1 VAERDYRRFFP
12 YEEPYPSQAAA
23 MDQIHAAL
31 ERGRDVLFEGACGT
45 GKTLAALA
53 PALEYGRRSGKAVVI
68 TTNVHQQ
75 MRQFVS
81 EARAITETEPI
92 RSVVFRGKASM
103 CHIDVGYEEC
113 RALRE
118 TTRDLVEAEREQRE
132 LERRERQLTDEIQD
146 GAAVGGEPG
155 GGPDGSAAGPG
166 ADASNA
172 APGASS
178 SNPGEARS
186 AVIDALSA
194 VEADVEDLRERAT
207 CEHYYNNLRTDP
219 SAFEAWLFEDVR
231 TPDQVYDYADEGTLC
246 GYELLKEAMDG
257 VDLVVC
263 NYHHLLDAEIRQQFF
278 RWLGRD
284 PEDVITV
291 FDEAHNIER
300 AAREHATRTLSER
313 TLDAALDELR
323 DVDDARADAAA
334 NVLRAFRDAL
344 VAVYEDDLGFGGRE
358 RIGDDW
364 EDVAVENEDGRD
376 DLTLAFLD
384 AYTGR
389 GYDADLED
397 ALALG
402 RELDDQYETAYVNGE
417 SSTRRDCQ
425 TLAAAAFVGSY
436 LEEGTELG
444 QYPTV
449 AVRRHEGIG
458 EVYGRAELYACL
470 PREVTRTL
478 FDSVHASVLMSATLR
493 PFDVTADVLGMDD
506 PATMAYGLSFPREN
520 RRTFAVGSPPL
531 FSRNRDDPEVQAIVT
546 RVLEDA
552 MRYSPGNTLVFFP
565 SYREADRYA
574 ERVETPGN
582 LYRDEAGTPV
592 EELRE
597 RFVADEDAALFT
609 SLWGTLTEG
618 VSFDGSDART
628 VVVVGVPYPYLD
640 DRLEAVQQAY
650 EETFRGQ
657 DAGWRYAVEIPTV
670 RKTRQALGRA
680 LRSPEEVG
688 ARVLVDRRYTEADM
702 GRYSVRE
709 TFPPEE
715 RAELVDVEVDRLKF
729 ALLNFYTDHDAWDGS
744 PPAP

>member
-1 VAERDYRRFFP
+1 VAERDYLRFFP
-12 YEEPYPSQAAA
+12 YDEPYPSQAAA

-53 PALEYGRRSGKAVVI
+53 PALEYGRRTGKAVVI

-118 TTRDLVEAEREQRE
+118 TTRDLVEAERDERD
-132 LERRERQLTDEIQD
+132 LERRERRLTDRMRD
-146 GAAVGGEPG
+146 GGATGG
-155 GGPDGSAAGPG
+155 DSGS
-166 ADASNA
+166 DA
-172 APGASS
+172 
-178 SNPGEARS
+178 GEARQ
-186 AVIDALSA
+186 AVMDELSA
-194 VEADVEDLRERAT
+194 VEQEVEALRERAT
-207 CEHYYNNLRTDP
+207 CEHFYNNLRTDP
-219 SAFEAWLFEDVR
+219 RAFESWLFADVR
-231 TPDQVYDYADEGTLC
+231 TPDEVYAHAHEGTLC
-246 GYELLKEAMDG
+246 GYELLKDAMEG

-263 NYHHLLDAEIRQQFF
+263 NYHHLLDPEIRQQFF

-284 PEDVITV
+284 PEDVIAV

-313 TLDAALDELR
+313 TLDGALDELR
-323 DVDDARADAAA
+323 DVEDVRADAAA

-344 VAVYEDDLGFGGRE
+344 VSVYEDDLGFGGRE
-358 RIGDDW
+358 RIDENW
-364 EDVAVENEDGRD
+364 EDVVVHNEDGRD
-376 DLTLAFLD
+376 DLALAFLSE
-384 AYTGR
+384 YTGR
-389 GYDADLED
+389 GYDTDLED
-397 ALALG
+397 GLALG
-402 RELDDQYETAYVNGE
+402 RALDERYETAYKNGKT
-417 SSTRRDCQ
+417 STRRECQ
-425 TLAAAAFVGSY
+425 TLAAAAFIGSY
-436 LEEGTELG
+436 LAEGTQLG
-444 QYPTV
+444 QYPV
-449 AVRRHEGIG
+449 VSVRRHEATG
-458 EVYGRAELYACL
+458 EVYGRAELYACI
-470 PREVTRTL
+470 PRDVTRSL
-478 FDSVHASVLMSATLR
+478 FESNHASVLMSATLR

-506 PATMAYGLSFPREN
+506 PATMAYGLSFPRGN
-520 RRTFAVGSPPL
+520 RRTFAVASPPL
-531 FSRNRDDPEVQAIVT
+531 FSRSRDDRRVQVIVT

-565 SYREADRYA
+565 SYGEADRYA
-574 ERVETPGN
+574 ELVETPGG
-582 LYRDEAGTPV
+582 LYLDEAGTPV
-592 EELRE
+592 EDLRK
-597 RFVADEDAALFT
+597 RFVEDENAALFT

-618 VSFDGSDART
+618 VSFDGQDART

-640 DRLEAVQQAY
+640 DRLEAVQRAY
-650 EETFRGQ
+650 DETFRGAN
-657 DAGWRYAVEIPTV
+657 AGWEYAVEIPTV

-688 ARVLVDRRYTEADM
+688 ARVLVDSRYTEADM
-702 GRYSVRE
+702 GRYSVRD

-715 RAELVDVEVDRLKF
+715 RAELIDVEPDRLKF
-729 ALLNFYTDHDAWDGS
+729 ALLNFYSEHDAWDGS

>member
-1 VAERDYRRFFP
+1 MAERDYRRFFP
-12 YEEPYPSQAAA
+12 YEEPYDSQAAA
-23 MDQIHAAL
+23 MDGIHAAL
-31 ERGRDVLFEGACGT
+31 EAGRDVLFEGACGT

-75 MRQFVS
+75 MRQFVE

-92 RSVVFRGKASM
+92 RSVVFKGKASM
-103 CHIDVGYEEC
+103 CHLDVGYEEC

-118 TTRDLVEAEREQRE
+118 TTRDLVEAERDKRD
-132 LERRERQLTDEIQD
+132 LERRARQLTDEIRD
-146 GAAVGGEPG
+146 GGAVGE
-155 GGPDGSAAGPG
+155 D
-166 ADASNA
+166 
-172 APGASS
+172 SS
-178 SNPGEARS
+178 SNPGEARQ
-186 AVIDALSA
+186 AVMQELDL
-194 VEADVEDLRERAT
+194 VEGDVEDLRERAT

-219 SAFEAWLFEDVR
+219 QAFESWLFSDVR
-231 TPDQVYDYADEGTLC
+231 TPEEAYAHADAETLC
-246 GYELLKEAMDG
+246 GYELLKDAMEG

-278 RWLGRD
+278 RWLGRE

-300 AAREHATRTLSER
+300 TAREHATRTLSER
-313 TLDAALDELR
+313 TLDGALDELR
-323 DVDDARADAAA
+323 DVEDVRADAAA

-358 RIGDDW
+358 RVDENW
-364 EDVAVENEDGRD
+364 EDVSVENEDGRD

-389 GYDADLED
+389 GYDSDVEE

-402 RELDDQYETAYVNGE
+402 RELDERYEQAYMQGE
-417 SSTRRDCQ
+417 TGTRRECQ

-436 LEEGTELG
+436 LEEGTKLG
-444 QYPTV
+444 QYPMV
-449 AVRRHEGIG
+449 SVRRHEGTG
-458 EVYGRAELYACL
+458 EVYGRAELYACI
-470 PREVTRTL
+470 PRDVTREL

-493 PFDVTADVLGMDD
+493 PFDVTADVLGMED
-506 PATMAYGLSFPREN
+506 PAEMAYGLTFPPEN

-531 FSRNRDDPEVQAIVT
+531 FARNRDDPEVQEIVT

-565 SYREADRYA
+565 SYGEADRYA
-574 ERVETPGN
+574 GRVEAPGN

-592 EELRE
+592 EETRE
-597 RFVADEDAALFT
+597 RFVADENAALFT

-618 VSFDGSDART
+618 VSFDGRDAET

-640 DRLEAVQQAY
+640 DRLEAVQAAY
-650 EETFRGQ
+650 DETFRGE

-688 ARVLVDRRYTEADM
+688 ARVLVDRRYTQADM
-702 GRYSVRE
+702 GRYSVRD

>member
-1 VAERDYRRFFP
+1 MSGSRDYLRFFP
-12 YEEPYPSQAAA
+12 YDEPYDSQSAA

-31 ERGRDVLFEGACGT
+31 GKGRDVLFEGACGT

-53 PALEYGRRSGKAVVI
+53 PALEYGRQSGKAVVI

-75 MRQFVS
+75 MRQFVA
-81 EARAITETEPI
+81 EARAISETEPI
-92 RSVVFRGKASM
+92 RSVVFKGKSSM

-118 TTRDLVEAEREQRE
+118 TTRDLVEAERDKAE
-132 LERRERQLTDEIQD
+132 LERRERQLTDRMRDE
-146 GAAVGGEPG
+146 AATS
-155 GGPDGSAAGPG
+155 GSG
-166 ADASNA
+166 ADA
-172 APGASS
+172 
-178 SNPGEARS
+178 GEARQ
-186 AVIDALSA
+186 AVMEELDLL
-194 VEADVEDLRERAT
+194 EDDVEDLRERAT

-219 SAFEAWLFEDVR
+219 AEFENWLFEGVR
-231 TPDQVYDYADEGTLC
+231 TPEEVYAHADERTLC
-246 GYELLKEAMDG
+246 GYELLKEAMEG
-257 VDLVVC
+257 VELVVC
-263 NYHHLLDAEIRQQFF
+263 NYHHVLDADIRQQFF

-284 PEDVITV
+284 PEDVVVV

-313 TLDAALDELR
+313 TLEAALDELR
-323 DVDDARADAAA
+323 DVEDPRADAAA

-358 RIGDDW
+358 RIDENW
-364 EDVAVENEDGRD
+364 EDVVVENEDGRD
-376 DLTLAFLD
+376 DLTVAFLD

-389 GYDADLED
+389 GFDVDLED

-402 RELDDQYETAYVNGE
+402 RELDERYETAYKRGE
-417 SSTRRDCQ
+417 TSTRRDCQ
-425 TLAAAAFVGSY
+425 TLTAAAFLGSY
-436 LEEGTELG
+436 LEDGTELG
-444 QYPTV
+444 NYPMV
-449 AVRRHEGIG
+449 SVRRHEGTG
-458 EVYGRAELYACL
+458 EVYGRAELYACI
-470 PREVTRTL
+470 PRDVSRDL
-478 FDSVHASVLMSATLR
+478 FDSIHAAVLMSATLR
-493 PFDVTADVLGMDD
+493 PFDVTADVLGMHD

-520 RRTFAVGSPPL
+520 RRTFAVDSPPL
-531 FSRNRDDPEVQAIVT
+531 FARNRDDREVQTIVR

-574 ERVETPGN
+574 ELVETPGA

-592 EELRE
+592 EDLRE
-597 RFVADEDAALFT
+597 RFVNDEGAALFT
-609 SLWGTLTEG
+609 SVWGTLTEG
-618 VSFDGSDART
+618 VSFDGQDAET

-640 DRLEAVQQAY
+640 DRLEAVQRAY
-650 EETFRGQ
+650 DETFRGE
-657 DAGWRYAVEIPTV
+657 DAGWEYAVEIPTV

-680 LRSPEEVG
+680 LRSPDEVG
-688 ARVLVDRRYTEADM
+688 ARILVDRRYTEARM

-729 ALLNFYTDHDAWDGS
+729 ALLNFFTDHDAWDGS